1 MRRSSTTTRPL
12 KYGESGL
19 PLGGKE
25 KTKMVSNGAWNGKR
39 KQTMKLCMHG
49 EHMAEGLYYFDMNV
63 STVQDD
69 EKLNWMVQQWLQE
82 RGYVR
87 ALKAL
92 QEVNAYVFVK
102 NVYYA
107 CRQ

>member
-1 MRRSSTTTRPL
+1 
-12 KYGESGL
+12 
-19 PLGGKE
+19 
-25 KTKMVSNGAWNGKR
+25 MVSNGAWNGKR

-82 RGYVR
+82 RGYTK

-92 QEVNAYVFVK
+92 QEVRARGGEVMAGGEERAGVA
-102 NVYYA
+102 VRPLLSA
-107 CRQ
+107 LLPPRE

>member
-1 MRRSSTTTRPL
+1 MEREN
-12 KYGESGL
+12 KH
-19 PLGGKE
+19 
-25 KTKMVSNGAWNGKR
+25 
-39 KQTMKLCMHG
+39 MKLRTHG
-49 EHMAEGLYYFDMNV
+49 AARTAEEHMAEGRYFDMNV
-63 STVQDD
+63 SFVQDD